1 MERKTRKIKKL
12 RYLAPEYV
20 SEPHRF
26 LKDIVHG
33 WGTNWS
39 LNFGFLFSY
48 SMCPMLDRNRVFDYG
63 FTYLHLAQMI
73 EAAYT
78 ILKRRNWQPTA
89 KKKLF
94 QYKDFGE
101 LSALLLD
108 KEKIDAQRIIC
119 DFFGFMSL
127 RDWYD
132 FLDELLLSSDI
143 NNKRKQGYEIEQELL
158 IAREF
163 ILLLPD
169 ALLQIYKDR
178 VVYINPQS

>member
-1 MERKTRKIKKL
+1 METKTHKIKKL
-12 RYLAPEYV
+12 RYLAPQYV
-20 SEPHRF
+20 SEPNRF
-26 LKDIVHG
+26 LKEIVHG

-78 ILKRRNWQPTA
+78 ILKMRNWQPTA

-94 QYKDFGE
+94 QYKDIGE
-101 LSALLLD
+101 LSALLLE
-108 KEKIDAQRIIC
+108 KEKVDAQRILS

-127 RDWYD
+127 RRWYN

-143 NNKRKQGYEIEQELL
+143 NNKRKQDYEIDQDLL

-169 ALLQIYKDR
+169 ALLQIHKDN
-178 VVYINPQS
+178 VTYFHP